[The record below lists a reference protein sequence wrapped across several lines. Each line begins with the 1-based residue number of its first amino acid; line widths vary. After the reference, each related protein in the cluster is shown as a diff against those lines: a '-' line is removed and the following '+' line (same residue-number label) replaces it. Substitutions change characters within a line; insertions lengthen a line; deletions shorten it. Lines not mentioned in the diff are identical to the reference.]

1 MVIPYPTGP
10 KPMSDN
16 TTIACPKCQTRLM
29 IPNAS
34 LGAKVQCP
42 KCKTILQTQAAPAN
56 STPPTPKPVAKTPAT
71 PSAKTGVHPQPKTTQ
86 APPPKEENFALQD
99 QGEEDGGYGV
109 NREEDSYRCPSC
121 ANELTSAE
129 DVICLTCGYDLRSRT
144 PNRLKKIEHK
154 GFWDYVLW
162 HLLASLFTVLIIA
175 LIVWDALVFTKLPGW
190 LGPEDSW
197 GNSMVSHGFFRLW
210 NTIFSIGAIWVMGK
224 YAIVRFFFEPH
235 PPEVELLK

>member
-1 MVIPYPTGP
+1 
-10 KPMSDN
+10 MSDN

-42 KCKTILQTQAAPAN
+42 SCKTVLQTQASKGNSPAPMAK
-56 STPPTPKPVAKTPAT
+56 PGPKPPVNTPGKPGIPPQAKTA
-71 PSAKTGVHPQPKTTQ
+71 Q
-86 APPPKEENFALQD
+86 AAPPKEDSFAFQGQD
-99 QGEEDGGYGV
+99 EDEGGYGV

-144 PNRLKKIEHK
+144 PNRLKKLEHK
-154 GFWDYVLW
+154 GFADYVLW
-162 HLLASLFTVLIIA
+162 HLLASLFTILIIA
-175 LIVWDALVFTKLPGW
+175 LIVWNVLVFTALPRW

-235 PPEVELLK
+235 PPEVEILK